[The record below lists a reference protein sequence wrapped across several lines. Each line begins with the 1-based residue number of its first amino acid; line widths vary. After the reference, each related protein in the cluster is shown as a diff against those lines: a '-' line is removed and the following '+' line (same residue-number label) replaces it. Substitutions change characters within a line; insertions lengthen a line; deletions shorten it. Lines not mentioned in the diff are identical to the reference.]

1 MVNFVGVLTAIS
13 MTPTLI
19 KKVNEVLDSE
29 VSLPNIPLP
38 TMGGQMVWDTLAEAN
53 GWRLQQNELT
63 KHCRILDPDD
73 VRRAWGTKKGM
84 MKALETLQN
93 SIPNDAPGEY
103 QSARV
108 TDGGAYSPD

>member
-1 MVNFVGVLTAIS
+1 MVNFVSVLAALS
-13 MTPTLI
+13 AAPTL
-19 KKVNEVLDSE
+19 VRQLNEILDSE
-29 VSLPNIPLP
+29 ISLPNVPLP

-93 SIPNDAPGEY
+93 SISHDSENG
-103 QSARV
+103 
-108 TDGGAYSPD
+108 

>member
-1 MVNFVGVLTAIS
+1 MVNFVGVLAAIS
-13 MTPTLI
+13 TAPTLI
-19 KKVNEVLDSE
+19 RQLNEILDSE
-29 VSLPNIPLP
+29 ISLPNAPLP
-38 TMGGQMVWDTLAEAN
+38 TMGGQVMWDTLAEAN

-93 SIPNDAPGEY
+93 SI
-103 QSARV
+103 SAK
-108 TDGGAYSPD
+108 G

>member
-1 MVNFVGVLTAIS
+1 MVNLVSALAALS
-13 MTPTLI
+13 AAPTL
-19 KKVNEVLDSE
+19 VRQLNEILDSE
-29 VSLPNIPLP
+29 ISLPNVPLP

-93 SIPNDAPGEY
+93 SISHDSENG
-103 QSARV
+103 
-108 TDGGAYSPD
+108 

>member
-1 MVNFVGVLTAIS
+1 MVNLVSALAALS
-13 MTPTLI
+13 AAPTL
-19 KKVNEVLDSE
+19 VRQLNEILDSE
-29 VSLPNIPLP
+29 ISLPNVPLP

-73 VRRAWGTKKGM
+73 VRRAWGTKNGM

-93 SIPNDAPGEY
+93 SISHDSENG
-103 QSARV
+103 
-108 TDGGAYSPD
+108 